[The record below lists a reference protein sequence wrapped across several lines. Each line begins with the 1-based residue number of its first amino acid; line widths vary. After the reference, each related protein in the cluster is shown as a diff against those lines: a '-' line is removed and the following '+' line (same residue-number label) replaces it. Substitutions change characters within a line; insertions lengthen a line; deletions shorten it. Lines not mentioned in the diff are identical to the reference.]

1 MKELILGLLGGGAVV
16 QLLNILISARP
27 NRRKLTA
34 EALDVEVGV
43 LERTL
48 KVMNHNMELTNQRHK
63 AEIDALKAEI
73 HRLEQRISELTD
85 AMEKVK
91 IENLRLQNKIS
102 SVDITTSRES
112 DKLTTTLS

>member
-34 EALDVEVGV
+34 EALDVEIGV

-48 KVMNHNMELTNQRHK
+48 KVMNDNMEMTNNRHK
-63 AEIDALKAEI
+63 VEINDLKSEI
-73 HRLEQRISELTD
+73 HRLEQKISELSD

-102 SVDITTSRES
+102 SVDIAASRES
-112 DKLTTTLS
+112 DKLTTALS